1 MGLQL
6 RPAGEPV
13 LPRDRQL
20 CVGEYEPGDRCRRA
34 RMEFARP
41 SDGGGVAGA
50 DALRQALGFFSEM
63 LEGRIV
69 RQRTR
74 RHSDLLARAS
84 GLAAC
89 GPQHQ
94 ARKCLPVGVD
104 ETGGLGPFRG
114 LGASR
119 TLASML
125 ADSPPEPACRI
136 LTSFQ
141 RGQQSPAVWIDSFDR
156 FCNMTL

>member
-1 MGLQL
+1 M
-6 RPAGEPV
+6 EF
-13 LPRDRQL
+13 PRL
-20 CVGEYEPGDRCRRA
+20 GDRR
-34 RMEFARP
+34 
-41 SDGGGVAGA
+41 GVAGA

-74 RHSDLLARAS
+74 RHSHLLARAS

-94 ARKCLPVGVD
+94 ARKRLPVCVD
-104 ETGGLGPFRG
+104 ETGRLGPFRG

-125 ADSPPEPACRI
+125 ADSPPEPACVA
-136 LTSFQ
+136 LST
-141 RGQQSPAVWIDSFDR
+141 DSV
-156 FCNMTL
+156 T